1 MKNSK
6 NSRFH
11 CNCCTITIAC
21 NLSTTLQQ
29 WKSWR
34 FAHGA
39 LHLKTLLEKRSV
51 GRCSLCNG
59 PRVISF
65 NLHVRHI
72 VFRYSPS
79 VSKVCSLVQT
89 TEANGRLKNRCSAAK
104 VVHLEWFCYINSWL
118 LFSCHIIAFNRRRSL
133 WLAKCDN
140 QGRQKKACCIVLL
153 LV

>member
-51 GRCSLCNG
+51 GRCSLCNV

-72 VFRYSPS
+72 VFRYSP
-79 VSKVCSLVQT
+79 
-89 TEANGRLKNRCSAAK
+89 
-104 VVHLEWFCYINSWL
+104 
-118 LFSCHIIAFNRRRSL
+118 
-133 WLAKCDN
+133 
-140 QGRQKKACCIVLL
+140 LL
-153 LV
+153 LVFESLQFGSNHGSKRSIEKQVQRSKSCAFGVVLLYQQLIIILMSHNCLQQKKKSLVGKV